1 MINFRRLIWV
11 IFPSFLGI
19 TLASVAVVSWHA
31 ARSMKTFF
39 HRRTA
44 DDLTDRARLAAAAL
58 RGPLAT
64 SDRDAIDARCKQL
77 GKESHMRLTV
87 VATDGTVLGDSDEQ
101 PANMENHLSR
111 PEIIAAKSSPDGVG
125 AARRVSDTLKQ
136 ELFYVAVA
144 VRDGDRLL
152 GFVRAAIPTAPLDAE
167 VFGMLQRI
175 GFVAGLVGVAAAA
188 ISLWLSRRLVRPLE
202 ELRRGAERFSQGDL
216 KHRVRGDFSLEIA
229 AVADAM
235 NQMAA
240 ALDAR
245 IRELIQ
251 QRNEGQAVLSS
262 MVEGVIA
269 VDSQQRI
276 ISMNQACARL
286 LSTDAARAAGR
297 SLQEVVRNPDLQ
309 QLVAGV
315 LIGQKPLSQEIQL
328 HQQGE
333 RQIEAHASVLRD
345 AADREIGVLLVLHDV
360 TRLRKLENMRRDFVA
375 NVSHELRT
383 PITSIKGFVE
393 TLLDGAVE
401 NPEDA
406 KRFLQIV
413 AAQTDRLEAII
424 EDLLLLSRVEEEH
437 EHSEPTLEIGNI
449 QSIIEA
455 AVSVCRLK
463 ADEKQIHLDIA
474 CDPSLRAEINPTLL
488 EQALVNLI
496 DNAVK
501 YSNEG
506 QTVHIEAELMP
517 DELQIR
523 VRDHGCGIPREH
535 LPRIFERFYRV
546 DKARSR
552 SLGGTGLGLAIVK
565 HIAQYHRGRATV
577 ESTLGKGSTFV
588 LHLPRIDSAG
598 PQMPP
603 EA

>member
-1 MINFRRLIWV
+1 MRSPRLIWLV
-11 IFPSFLGI
+11 FPSFLLVTI
-19 TLASVAVVSWHA
+19 ASVAVVSYHA
-31 ARSMKTFF
+31 ARTMKNFF
-39 HRRTA
+39 YTRIEA
-44 DDLTDRARLAAAAL
+44 ELIDRAKLAAVNL
-58 RGPLAT
+58 KEPLAA
-64 SDRDAIDARCKQL
+64 RDTAQIDAQCKLL
-77 GKESHMRLTV
+77 GRESHMRLTV
-87 VATDGTVLGDSDEQ
+87 IDPKGVVLGDSDENST
-101 PANMENHLSR
+101 AMENHLSR
-111 PEIIAAKSSPDGVG
+111 PEITAAAGNPDGVG
-125 AARRVSDTLKQ
+125 SSRRFSNTVKTD
-136 ELFYVAVA
+136 LFYAAVA
-144 VRDGDRLL
+144 LRDDERPI
-152 GFVRAAIPTAPLDAE
+152 GFVRVALPTDVIDAE
-167 VFGMLQRI
+167 TRALLQRI
-175 GFVAGLVGVAAAA
+175 GMFAALVGVIAAAA
-188 ISLWLSRRLVRPLE
+188 SLWLAYRLIRPLK
-202 ELRRGAERFSQGDL
+202 ELRQGAERFSRGDL
-216 KHRVRGDFSLEIA
+216 TYRVRGGNAAEIA

-240 ALDAR
+240 ALDQR
-245 IRELIQ
+245 IAELIQ

-269 VDSQQRI
+269 VDSHQRV
-276 ISMNQACARL
+276 ISMNHACARL
-286 LSTDAARAAGR
+286 LGTDAGRAAGR
-297 SLQEVVRNPDLQ
+297 QLQEVVRNPDLQ
-309 QLVAGV
+309 QLVSGV
-315 LIGQKPLSQEIQL
+315 LVGQESIAQEIML
-328 HQQGE
+328 HHQGE

-401 NPEDA
+401 DPTDA

-437 EHSEPTLEIGNI
+437 EHAEPTLETGQI
-449 QSIIEA
+449 QAVIQA
-455 AVSVCRLK
+455 AISVCQLK
-463 ADEKQIHLDIA
+463 ADEQHVRLEA
-474 CDPSLRAEINPTLL
+474 QCDPSLHAPINPTLL

-496 DNAVK
+496 DNAIK
-501 YSNEG
+501 HSGEG
-506 QTVHIEAELMP
+506 KTVRVEAELTP

-523 VRDHGCGIPREH
+523 VRDQGCGIPREH

-577 ESTLGKGSTFV
+577 ESTLGKGSTFC
-588 LHLPRIDSAG
+588 LHLPRPDSAD
-598 PQMPP
+598 
-603 EA
+603 